1 MKIQLLYFDDCPS
14 YQTALTLLQEALGDV
29 GRSDVIQT
37 IEIKDEADVQR
48 WKFIGSPTI
57 RINDIDP
64 FDQGTSNYGMECRV
78 FNTRVGLIGWPTREM
93 LVEALTHAM
102 HH

>member
-1 MKIQLLYFDDCPS
+1 MKIELLYFNDCPS
-14 YQTALTLLQEALGDV
+14 YQEALTLLQEVLNDA
-29 GRSDVIQT
+29 GRPHPIEL

-48 WKFIGSPTI
+48 WKFIGSPSI
-57 RINDIDP
+57 RVNGVDL
-64 FDQGTSNYGMECRV
+64 FDQGTSNYGLECRV
-78 FNTRVGLIGWPTREM
+78 YQTPDGLKGWPTKSM

>member
-1 MKIQLLYFDDCPS
+1 MNIQLLYFDDCPS
-14 YQTALTLLQEALGDV
+14 YQTALTLLQEALGAV

-37 IEIKDEADVQR
+37 IEIKDNADVER

-57 RINDIDP
+57 RIDGIDP

-78 FNTRVGLIGWPTREM
+78 FNTPNGLIGWPTREM
-93 LVEALTHAM
+93 LVEALERMTG
-102 HH
+102 